1 MSIPDQAAADAT
13 AMRPGAGEAICQC
26 RAGQVVRSIVRGEQ
40 TPGVPWTE
48 STLVPIFSATKTA
61 SAACF
66 LQALA
71 EQGSDPSLELGELW
85 PGFPAPHCTVE
96 HLLSH
101 QVGLAAWDVSAPV
114 DDLEACRAAVEL
126 SRPLW
131 APPQHGYHPHTFGPM
146 LDLFMLALTGSRIA
160 DYWEKRVRSPLGLD
174 FYIGLPPELSA
185 RVAILQAPRIHGA
198 MPDTPFY
205 RAYFDP
211 ASPIY
216 RAFNC
221 VTGLPS
227 PRSMNT
233 PFGLACGCP
242 ARGGIASARG
252 LALFYQALLGE
263 LAPSPFSAQVL
274 GWMSRPVVSGPDL
287 TLLCHTSFTCGA
299 MCEPAEL
306 FGDGGFGHAGAGG
319 SHAFAEP
326 GTASSYARVT
336 NAMQLGILPPYVP
349 RKSTTNG

>member
-1 MSIPDQAAADAT
+1 MSNPSQVEKAAAL
-13 AMRPGAGEAICQC
+13 RSGAGEALCMC
-26 RAGQVVRSIVRGEQ
+26 RAGKVVGSRVRGEQ
-40 TPGVPWTE
+40 SPGAPWRE

-71 EQGSDPSLELGELW
+71 ERGGSPAMELGELW
-85 PGFPAPHCTVE
+85 PHFPAPHCTVE

-101 QVGLAAWDVSAPV
+101 QVGLAAWDIPAPI
-114 DDLEACRAAVEL
+114 DDLEACRLAVER
-126 SRPLW
+126 SKPLW
-131 APPQHGYHPHTFGPM
+131 APPQHGYHPHTLGPM
-146 LDLFMLALTGSRIA
+146 LDIFMCALTGSRIA
-160 DYWEKRVRSPLGLD
+160 DYWEKRVRRPLGLD
-174 FYIGLPPELSA
+174 FYIGLPTQLAA
-185 RVAILQAPRIHGA
+185 RVAVLQAPRVHGR

-211 ASPIY
+211 ASPIH
-216 RAFNC
+216 RAFNS

-233 PFGLACGCP
+233 LFGLSCACP

-252 LALFYQALLGE
+252 LALFYQALLG
-263 LAPSPFSAQVL
+263 LLPNSPFSDQVL
-274 GWMSRPVVSGPDL
+274 CWMSRPVVVGQDL
-287 TLLCHTSFTCGA
+287 TLLCRTSFTCGA

-306 FGDGGFGHAGAGG
+306 FGNAGFGHAGAGG

-326 GTASSYARVT
+326 GTGCSFARVT
-336 NAMQLGILPPYVP
+336 NAMQLGILP
-349 RKSTTNG
+349 RNGIKPCDVQAS